1 MRTSDFSDPTCLV
14 VRYNNGTTTHKGGDM
29 GREHLKPKQIQDLID
44 EELCGYRQVDYEQ
57 STGWCS
63 AIASLYDEEHTPDF
77 PTPQGPNP
85 IELIDRIQRTQVR
98 DADKF
103 DRTYEHWGVFPGKS
117 LKF

>member
-1 MRTSDFSDPTCLV
+1 
-14 VRYNNGTTTHKGGDM
+14 M

-63 AIASLYDEEHTPDF
+63 AIASLYDEEHTPEF
-77 PTPQGPNP
+77 PSPQGPN
-85 IELIDRIQRTQVR
+85 IHDLINEAERSRCLTQ
-98 DADKF
+98 DKF
-103 DRTYEHWGVFPGKS
+103 DRFYGRRDNAAGKS